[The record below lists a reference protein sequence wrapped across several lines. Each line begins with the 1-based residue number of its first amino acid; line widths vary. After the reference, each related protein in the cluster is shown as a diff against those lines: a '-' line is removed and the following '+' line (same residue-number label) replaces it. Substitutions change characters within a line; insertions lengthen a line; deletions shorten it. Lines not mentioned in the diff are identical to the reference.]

1 MKLAPIERRTFRCTQ
16 NHFFCSG
23 NFNIYATFNFENLTF
38 NSFFK
43 FLSMINPVSS
53 SILFKMKLLPSLDMY

>member
-16 NHFFCSG
+16 YHFFCSG
-23 NFNIYATFNFENLTF
+23 NFNIHVNFENLTF

-53 SILFKMKLLPSLDMY
+53 SILFKMKLLPALDMY

>member
-1 MKLAPIERRTFRCTQ
+1 MKLAPIERRTFCCTQ
-16 NHFFCSG
+16 YHFFCSG
-23 NFNIYATFNFENLTF
+23 NFNMLHDNFENLTF

>member
-23 NFNIYATFNFENLTF
+23 NFNMLYVNFENITF

>member
-16 NHFFCSG
+16 YHFFCSG
-23 NFNIYATFNFENLTF
+23 NVNMLNFENLTF

>member
-1 MKLAPIERRTFRCTQ
+1 MKLAPILRGE
-16 NHFFCSG
+16 HFVVRNIIFFNSG
-23 NFNIYATFNFENLTF
+23 NFNMLHVNFENLTF

-43 FLSMINPVSS
+43 FLSMINPISS

>member
-1 MKLAPIERRTFRCTQ
+1 MKLAPIERRTLRCTQ
-16 NHFFCSG
+16 YHFFCSG
-23 NFNIYATFNFENLTF
+23 NFNMLYVNFENLTF

>member
-1 MKLAPIERRTFRCTQ
+1 MKLAQTERRTFRCTQ

-23 NFNIYATFNFENLTF
+23 NFNMLYVNFENLTF

>member
-1 MKLAPIERRTFRCTQ
+1 MNLAQIERRTFRCTQ
-16 NHFFCSG
+16 YHFFCSG
-23 NFNIYATFNFENLTF
+23 NFNMLYVNFENLTF